1 MKLSPK
7 KEPSAVDQSE
17 LEAAATDLCRSLQ
30 EQGHIAYWAGGA
42 VRDRLLGI
50 PLHDIDV
57 ATTAEPTEILSRFK
71 KSVLVGE
78 SFGVVRVEHCDHWFE
93 VATFRT
99 DGVYLDGRHPERVTY
114 SKDPKTDAKRRDFT
128 VNALFY
134 DPVADKIHDF
144 VEGRKDLE
152 RRLIRCVG
160 DPVQRFREDRLRLL
174 RAIRFA
180 AQIDFEI
187 ETETWEAILA
197 EAPNIHEISAE
208 RIRDEILRMLVQ
220 PRPSRAIRLMSDSGL
235 LKEILPEV
243 EEMKGVEQPPEFHP
257 EGDVFVHTLLMLDLM
272 ENPSEELALGVLFH
286 DIGKP
291 ETFEVADRIRF
302 NSHDKVGAKIFGQI
316 ANRLRLSNE
325 RKETVEEM
333 VSQHMRFGAVKKMR
347 PAKLKRFLRR
357 EDFPLLLELH
367 RLDCLGSHRDLDLH
381 EFCLEKLAELSEEQL
396 QPEPLVTGHDLIN
409 LGYKPGPVFARI
421 LNRVEDAQ
429 LEGKLQTKA
438 DALAFVE
445 ERFPAR
451 REDP

>member
-1 MKLSPK
+1 
-7 KEPSAVDQSE
+7 
-17 LEAAATDLCRSLQ
+17 
-30 EQGHIAYWAGGA
+30 
-42 VRDRLLGI
+42 
-50 PLHDIDV
+50 
-57 ATTAEPTEILSRFK
+57 
-71 KSVLVGE
+71 
-78 SFGVVRVEHCDHWFE
+78 
-93 VATFRT
+93 
-99 DGVYLDGRHPERVTY
+99 
-114 SKDPKTDAKRRDFT
+114 
-128 VNALFY
+128 
-134 DPVADKIHDF
+134 
-144 VEGRKDLE
+144 
-152 RRLIRCVG
+152 
-160 DPVQRFREDRLRLL
+160 
-174 RAIRFA
+174 
-180 AQIDFEI
+180 
-187 ETETWEAILA
+187 
-197 EAPNIHEISAE
+197 
-208 RIRDEILRMLVQ
+208 
-220 PRPSRAIRLMSDSGL
+220 
-235 LKEILPEV
+235 
-243 EEMKGVEQPPEFHP
+243 
-257 EGDVFVHTLLMLDLM
+257 
-272 ENPSEELALGVLFH
+272 
-286 DIGKP
+286 
-291 ETFEVADRIRF
+291 
-302 NSHDKVGAKIFGQI
+302 AKIFGQI